1 MAVAFRVL
9 GGDGMRSAVVVVVIA
24 VVVVVGRI
32 EVVVVVGRTEV
43 VVVVGRIEVVLVVTM
58 TVVVVEATVVVVMG
72 VTSHTSP
79 TPSPSLSLWSLM
91 HNPLDEQPITQSA
104 SLVQIMPGLSDV
116 DEQAPRFGPLG
127 LLGQLS
133 SMSIIPSLSVSGLP
147 ALKLLFLNIGQEPV
161 VFIAARQYTFPSS
174 PPT

>member
-1 MAVAFRVL
+1 MAVAVRLL
-9 GGDGMRSAVVVVVIA
+9 GADGMGSIVVVVVTTVVVVVGRTEVEVVVGSTE

-32 EVVVVVGRTEV
+32 EVVVVVGRIDVVEV
-43 VVVVGRIEVVLVVTM
+43 VGSVEVVLVVTM

-79 TPSPSLSLWSLM
+79 TPSPSLSRWSLM

-104 SLVQIMPGLSDV
+104 SLVQVMPGLSEV
-116 DEQAPRFGPLG
+116 DEQVPRFEPLG

-133 SMSIIPSLSVSGLP
+133 
-147 ALKLLFLNIGQEPV
+147 
-161 VFIAARQYTFPSS
+161 
-174 PPT
+174 